1 MGGIRILPIVALA
14 VAAVLAQPASAEP
27 RGKGQIKAVGKVHG
41 AISAPGIVKSGRR
54 DGTTIRVI
62 RSNKG
67 DDRRVVHI
75 IDDILGGAG
84 GFHGLPPGLGKRH
97 GNLPHGLKKRRIG
110 ILLNLPPGLAKD
122 HPIPPGLTNRTL
134 PPGLSK

>member
-1 MGGIRILPIVALA
+1 MAGFWVLPIIVLA
-14 VAAVLAQPASAEP
+14 AVAVLAQPASAGP

-41 AISAPGIVKSGRR
+41 AISALGSVNSGRR

-97 GNLPHGLKKRRIG
+97 GNLPHGLAKRG
-110 ILLNLPPGLAKD
+110 VGNLPRGLAKD